1 MSSSSDSERID
12 PDAVSALYQEYG
24 PELRAYV
31 STILRSDELGAE
43 VLQIVF
49 RKTLEQGHTARSNLR
64 GWMLRVAMREC
75 MLLRRKESREP
86 ALLQKAAWR
95 RDVCE
100 SVEAPPQS
108 DVVRKESVEGVRR
121 AIEELPPEQQRVV
134 RMRIYEEKTFAVIA
148 AEIGAP
154 LGTVLTRM
162 RSAMQKLE
170 LALVRHADDP
180 K

>member
-1 MSSSSDSERID
+1 
-12 PDAVSALYQEYG
+12 
-24 PELRAYV
+24 
-31 STILRSDELGAE
+31 
-43 VLQIVF
+43 
-49 RKTLEQGHTARSNLR
+49 
-64 GWMLRVAMREC
+64 MREC

-121 AIEELPPEQQRVV
+121 AIEELSPEQQRVV

-170 LALVRHADDP
+170 LALARHADDP

>member
-12 PDAVSALYQEYG
+12 PDAVAALYHEFG

-31 STILRSDELGAE
+31 STILRSQELGAE

-49 RKTLEQGHTARSNLR
+49 RKTLEQGHTARVNLR
-64 GWMLRVAMREC
+64 GWMLRVAMQEC
-75 MLLRRKESREP
+75 MLLRRQESREQV
-86 ALLQKAAWR
+86 LLQKAAWR
-95 RDVCE
+95 RDVREQVGEQSQSGVVRNE
-100 SVEAPPQS
+100 SVE
-108 DVVRKESVEGVRR
+108 DVRR
-121 AIEELPPEQQRVV
+121 AIEELPPEQQLVV

-170 LALVRHADDP
+170 RSLTRHAE
-180 K
+180 